1 MEMCIRDRDCILFY
15 RLGDFYEM
23 FFDDA
28 LTASRELEITLTG
41 KECGLEER
49 APMCGV
55 PYHAV
60 DSYLSRLV
68 QKGYKVAIA
77 EQMEDPKQAKGL
89 VKREVIRVVT
99 PGTITSSQAL
109 DETKNNYLMAIVY
122 LGDKMGVS
130 VADITTGDFLVTEV
144 GSERSLF
151 DEIHKFS
158 PAEIIYNDAFAM
170 SGISLDEMK
179 DRYHFAVSAVDSH
192 YFQDESCRKVL
203 KEHFKVNGLE
213 GLGLSLIHI

>member
-1 MEMCIRDRDCILFY
+1 MEVTQDNQEGSRVKGTQNNQESRGVKGTQDNQKGSRVKGTQDKMSGLSPMMAQYVETKKQYHDCILFY

-23 FFDDA
+23 FFEDA
-28 LTASRELEITLTG
+28 KTVSKELELTLTG

-109 DETKNNYLMAIVY
+109 DETRNNYLMGIVY
-122 LGDKMGVS
+122 LADKMGLS
-130 VADITTGDFLVTEV
+130 VADITTGDFW
-144 GSERSLF
+144 
-151 DEIHKFS
+151 
-158 PAEIIYNDAFAM
+158 
-170 SGISLDEMK
+170 
-179 DRYHFAVSAVDSH
+179 
-192 YFQDESCRKVL
+192 
-203 KEHFKVNGLE
+203 
-213 GLGLSLIHI
+213 